1 MADDFNSMQAQLGLT
16 GQSGNTNPMGIPT
29 PAPPPVPMVV
39 WHDLLV
45 GFAYIVVGVGL
56 WRLNRW
62 AAKGAAYIAAVT
74 VVIYAAF
81 GFSVMIGRP
90 YDPGTALAMA
100 LRFTFW
106 TGVAVACFRW
116 IARHEPLA
124 PRE

>member
-1 MADDFNSMQAQLGLT
+1 MVAVTAVAFGVLSTYVAGSILFAGALG
-16 GQSGNTNPMGIPT
+16 G
-29 PAPPPVPMVV
+29 AAPPVPVVV

-62 AAKGAAYIAAVT
+62 AAKGAAYLAAVT

-81 GFSVMIGRP
+81 GFSVMFGRP
-90 YDPGTALAMA
+90 YDPGTALALA

-106 TGVAVACFRW
+106 TAVAIACFRW
-116 IARHEPLA
+116 IARFEPLK